1 MPTPRFAPPD
11 DDDEDDET
19 EDAPLVGTPYDSD
32 ARREARER
40 NATDFWFDDAADNV
54 RLVVMLLASLGLGM
68 LGGFYGFDG
77 LVKLVTR
84 LQCGK
89 AAPHVARPT
98 PRAPAT
104 AAQDEAESPVGH
116 EWLGGA
122 VGGAELPGRSERW
135 GPGQQEPRNSSL
147 LLLGVLSGSRNFD
160 QRDWLRR
167 GYWAQRAWR
176 RGVEWRFVVG
186 RELPKGDNNRVSL
199 EYEEQRYRDID
210 IVSGSELP
218 PAQAVKGLSWLLKV
232 ARDAQRSPQAA
243 PVFVGL
249 SSDAVLLSL
258 PHVAVSLRPLVRRR
272 WAPRPGA
279 PAGDTSTR
287 RYVYAGALRWA
298 TMPLALGGS
307 SGGGGATAGTAW
319 RCVQAT
325 TAAAL
330 LDARLAGDAPST
342 AAAPAAG
349 SRAALGRSGARAAC
363 GDGAQDAAFLAAG
376 PELSILD
383 AGLLARVAPELD
395 QLLEPKLA
403 AQLNV
408 EPSAKQWQR
417 HPEKRG
423 EPHGHTPAEPALV
436 TAIAA
441 ASLVQR
447 AAVAARL
454 PLTLTHLDLHSVEST
469 YGFSWEGG
477 PPPVGARTLLARGLD
492 DALQAEVAFDVMSR
506 QRVRPP
512 QLQCSASRC
521 KGWALTGT
529 SAPPLC
535 CA

>member
-84 LQCGK
+84 LQCGT
-89 AAPHVARPT
+89 ASPHVARPT

-436 TAIAA
+436 TATAA